1 MRRSLA
7 LLLTFALAL
16 SAALPVSAHDPAE
29 TRLDE
34 IGRQIHDLTHRI
46 QDARGQ
52 ETALAKELAATE
64 ARMAE
69 LQAQVEAARAAVAE
83 VQHVIETTEAEL
95 AEVRL
100 ELAAQKEQ
108 LAATREQIRMSRDL
122 VRRRAVELYTQ
133 GAETFSGVILGFQDI
148 SQLAVGLEYA
158 SQVLASTEQLV
169 TSLEVLERQEERH
182 KALMQRQ
189 EAELVAVAATLE
201 QKRADLAA
209 QQAELE
215 GAEAAVAAQRADQ
228 VALLADIQYQI
239 DHFEGE
245 INALEEDAERIKA
258 EIRARQSA
266 GTERPGGAL
275 LWPTDGPVTSGFG
288 YRIHPISGVSKLH
301 TGIDID
307 GAYGQAIVA
316 GASGTVILA
325 SWYGGY
331 GQAVVIDHGG
341 GLATLYAHMS
351 SMAVSSGASVAA
363 GDVIGYVGSTGYSTG
378 SHLHFEVR
386 ENGNPVDPMAYL

>member
-1 MRRSLA
+1 MRRPLA
-7 LLLTFALAL
+7 LLLAVAFALSSL
-16 SAALPVSAHDPAE
+16 PAAAHDPAQS
-29 TRLDE
+29 RLDE

-52 ETALAKELAATE
+52 EAALAKELAATE

-108 LAATREQIRMSRDL
+108 LAATREQIRVSRDL

-133 GAETFSGVILGFQDI
+133 GSETFSGVILAFQEI

-158 SQVLASTEQLV
+158 SQVLVSTEQLV

-189 EAELVAVAATLE
+189 EAELVVVAATLE

-209 QQAELE
+209 QQADLE
-215 GAEAAVAAQRADQ
+215 QAEAAVAAQRADQ
-228 VALLADIQYQI
+228 VALLADVQYQI

-245 INALEEDAERIKA
+245 IDTLEEDAERIKA

-266 GTERPGGAL
+266 DTERPGGAL
-275 LWPTDGPVTSGFG
+275 LWPTSGSVTSGFG
-288 YRIHPISGVSKLH
+288 YRIHPISGVRKLH

-316 GASGTVILA
+316 AASGTVILA

-351 SMAVSSGASVAA
+351 SMAVSSGGRVSA